1 MRMRTK
7 WHNKERQVSV
17 DEKANTMAFISWRIA
32 AGLVLNLENEN
43 FQTDTQQQR
52 LNVITEALA
61 FLVSVTDR
69 MVAEQMDADERQEFI
84 VKFATKLAGTF
95 QENSEDLIGRDVDY
109 KKDFINTMNKRLNAY
124 AECSWD
130 DEKDMP
136 GFQYKRDF
144 GDYITEPMGEKDKK
158 WITDQVMSIE
168 VFDMMENLKKAK
180 FEMVDGRSTAR
191 LAN

>member
-7 WHNKERQVSV
+7 WHDKERTVSI

-32 AGLVLNLENEN
+32 AALVLNLENEN
-43 FQTDTQQQR
+43 FQTDTHKQR
-52 LNVITEALA
+52 LDVIRESLA

-69 MVAEQMDADERQEFI
+69 LVASQMSAEERQEFVAKYAI
-84 VKFATKLAGTF
+84 KLSKTF
-95 QENSEDLIGRDVDY
+95 QENCEDLLGRNTDY
-109 KKDFINTMNKRLNAY
+109 KTDFINTLNERLNAY

-144 GDYITEPMGEKDKK
+144 GDYISAEMGARDNK
-158 WITDQVMSIE
+158 WITDQIIEIE
-168 VFDMMENLKKAK
+168 VPEMMENLKKSK
-180 FEMVDGRSTAR
+180 YEMVDGHSTAK
-191 LAN
+191 LG

>member
-17 DEKANTMAFISWRIA
+17 DEQANTMAFISWRIA

-43 FQTDTQQQR
+43 FQTDTQKQR
-52 LNVITEALA
+52 LDVISEALA

-69 MVAEQMDADERQEFI
+69 LVASQMEADERQEFV
-84 VKFATKLAGTF
+84 VKFATKLACTY
-95 QENSEDLIGRDVDY
+95 QENCEDLIGRDVDY
-109 KKDFINTMNKRLNAY
+109 KKDFIDLMNQRLNAY

-130 DEKDMP
+130 DEQDMP

-144 GDYITEPMGEKDKK
+144 GDYITGPMGEKDKK

-180 FEMVDGRSTAR
+180 FEMVDGHSSAR
-191 LAN
+191 LA